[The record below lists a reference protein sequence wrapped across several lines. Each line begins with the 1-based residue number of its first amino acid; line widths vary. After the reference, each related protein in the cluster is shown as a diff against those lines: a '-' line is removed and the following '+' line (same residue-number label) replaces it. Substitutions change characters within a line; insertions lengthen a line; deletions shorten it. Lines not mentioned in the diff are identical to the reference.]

1 MLIYSVNIIEFPV
14 YALSFHTDEK
24 DQVSI
29 ILPISFIIDLYHIYS
44 QEDDLEEEMATHSS
58 VLAWEIPETEVL
70 GGLLSTGSQKELD
83 TA

>member
-1 MLIYSVNIIEFPV
+1 MQETWVQSLG
-14 YALSFHTDEK
+14 
-24 DQVSI
+24 
-29 ILPISFIIDLYHIYS
+29 